1 MKPKIGITCSM
12 DEDTIKLNEAYY
24 KALEKAGAIPLLIP
38 VYRETD
44 TVAELTELLDGIL
57 FSGGVDL
64 DPHNYGEE
72 PTKGLGQIT
81 PKRDEFEIDLC
92 QKFFK
97 LRKPIFGICR
107 GIQLINVALG
117 GTLYQDIYSQC
128 GNLLKH
134 SQDAPT
140 YHPTHRVFLHRDSL
154 LHNLFQKDEILVNS
168 FHHQAVKDL
177 APVLKAVAHS
187 QDGIIE
193 AVEKIDT
200 ESFVLGVQWHPE
212 RMIEKYEEQ
221 MKLFEIFVQR
231 CKDITRRG

>member
-1 MKPKIGITCSM
+1 
-12 DEDTIKLNEAYY
+12 
-24 KALEKAGAIPLLIP
+24 
-38 VYRETD
+38 
-44 TVAELTELLDGIL
+44 
-57 FSGGVDL
+57 
-64 DPHNYGEE
+64 
-72 PTKGLGQIT
+72 
-81 PKRDEFEIDLC
+81 
-92 QKFFK
+92 
-97 LRKPIFGICR
+97 
-107 GIQLINVALG
+107 
-117 GTLYQDIYSQC
+117 
-128 GNLLKH
+128 
-134 SQDAPT
+134 
-140 YHPTHRVFLHRDSL
+140 LHRDSL